1 MLDEIMKENENL
13 LQEIKLEFNI
23 KKENEKLDM
32 YSVNL
37 CRIEKGT
44 FNKLIEAA
52 KEYLKIPYQAYS
64 DYAFD
69 NDYKQKS
76 TMNYLYYVG
85 LQRKYKILAIDKLD
99 GENAKIIAQ
108 KEDNLYD
115 LIYSY
120 ESIHSSFK
128 ADYYIYKAPKE
139 LTKDEIALILDNG
152 NLCFGYSSTGSHY
165 IVYED

>member
-1 MLDEIMKENENL
+1 MFMVKMK
-13 LQEIKLEFNI
+13 KLER
-23 KKENEKLDM
+23 K
-32 YSVNL
+32 
-37 CRIEKGT
+37 
-44 FNKLIEAA
+44 
-52 KEYLKIPYQAYS
+52 
-64 DYAFD
+64 
-69 NDYKQKS
+69 KS

-165 IVYED
+165 TVYED